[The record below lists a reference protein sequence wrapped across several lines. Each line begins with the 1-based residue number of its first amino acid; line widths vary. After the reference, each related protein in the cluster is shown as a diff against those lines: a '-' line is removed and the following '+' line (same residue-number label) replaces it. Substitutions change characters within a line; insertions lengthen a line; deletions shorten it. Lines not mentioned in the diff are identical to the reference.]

1 MAYVGNTE
9 RLCQAIV
16 EHNLEE
22 VKEWLAQEDSDPN
35 TRDYTGRTP
44 LQLACMT
51 STPEIVQSLVDHGA
65 RMISRVADGRTALH
79 HAAARGDRHIVRIL
93 LTKSEHNEEEE
104 AKKEELRKRE
114 RETQDPRERTQRDSI
129 GEESDT
135 SERQGDESDLVM
147 VSENKSAT
155 TGTLGSFVK
164 LGIKDGEETTDNI
177 PEDGDDL
184 EPDIYDV
191 NVLSWDNRTS
201 PLHLA
206 ILNGHVDV
214 VEELIGS
221 FGADV
226 LLPVKLLDDY
236 SNAPKAAILTLV
248 LALRL
253 PLEKAKVMTKKLL
266 QLGASPAQ
274 ADLKSY
280 TPLHYLASSAYMEL
294 LDVYVEQDQPA
305 VKRVINHLAFSGYSF
320 DAKGHSALTIAIDAG
335 DVIGAIKLLDGGA
348 EPSIGF
354 DDFMKS
360 AQVKNDRLNRN
371 SSEAN
376 HEIFEK
382 NMQQPVIA
390 AVNKGLPLLALDLIA
405 RGADPNT
412 LNPGGYTVKSNHDKW
427 IYTTALSL
435 LDLVRR
441 KLEKLRNYEERNDE
455 RKFQYQS
462 PQPLDADDSTYLNKF
477 EDGTYQMWTAQRVLK
492 AKRQEIEQESEQ
504 HEKRKQK
511 AENRQGLAEK
521 KAAMDTQMKDFEKLE
536 HELLEKGAKM
546 FKELFPDIKEPVQN
560 QRTPSATEPWK
571 PDPFEVKFTFRVP
584 DLTEVK
590 RNGYMRL

>member
-22 VKEWLAQEDSDPN
+22 VKDWLAQEDSNPN

-79 HAAARGDRHIVRIL
+79 LAAARGDRDIVRVL
-93 LTKSEHNEEEE
+93 LTRSEHNEEEE
-104 AKKEELRKRE
+104 ARKEELQKRE
-114 RETQDPRERTQRDSI
+114 REIQEPGERTQHEPI
-129 GEESDT
+129 GEESGT
-135 SERQGDESDLVM
+135 SEHQGDESDFVM

-155 TGTLGSFVK
+155 AGTLGSFVK

-214 VEELIGS
+214 VEELVGS

-253 PLEKAKVMTKKLL
+253 PLEKAKAMTQKLL

-280 TPLHYLASSAYMEL
+280 TPLHYLASSGYMEL

-320 DAKGHSALTIAIDAG
+320 GAKGHSAFTIAIDAG
-335 DVIGAIKLLDGGA
+335 DVIGAIKLLDEGA

-441 KLEKLRNYEERNDE
+441 KLEKLRNYEERNEE
-455 RKFQYQS
+455 RRFRYQS
-462 PQPLDADDSTYLNKF
+462 PQPLDADDSTYLNEF

-504 HEKRKQK
+504 HEKRKQE

-521 KAAMDTQMKDFEKLE
+521 KAAVDTQMKDFEKLE

-560 QRTPSATEPWK
+560 QRMPSAAEPWK
-571 PDPFEVKFTFRVP
+571 PDPFKVKFTFRVP